1 MITMKAWQVYADNP
15 HDLRIGY
22 QGENLARRLEIAVE
36 PAEDWQ
42 YKLDLCSAAG
52 QANVLALA
60 QQGGLLTA
68 DLERAHLAESGL
80 CRAQVRGLNGTRERR
95 SNIFYLEIGPS
106 INALE
111 QFEPLEPS
119 EFAQMEQEI
128 TAHSAA
134 AQAAAAQAEQAADR
148 AEQAADRA
156 EQAAVHAPTVQ
167 NGVWWVFDPASGA
180 YIDTGVAAQGP
191 QGPQGALGEKGDK
204 GDPGTPG
211 KDGADGASFT
221 IGARFDS
228 LQALLQA
235 HPTGTPGQA
244 YAVGTAE
251 ENTIYNWSAEFGTW
265 QDLGRLKGPQGEPGP
280 QGEKGEPGAAG
291 QPGPQGEPGADGM
304 SAYEAA
310 RQGGFEGDAQSFYA
324 ALAQLPGKLDC
335 PTFVRVT
342 LAAAGWS
349 GSQAPYTQTAACP
362 GATADPSRSILTV
375 CPTWAD
381 GEQVEAVAAC
391 RVLATAQGDNTLAF
405 TAYLEKPE
413 CDLTFDVEVQGL

>member
-134 AQAAAAQAEQAADR
+134 AQAAAAQ

-405 TAYLEKPE
+405 TAHLEKPE

>member
-148 AEQAADRA
+148 AEQAA
-156 EQAAVHAPTVQ
+156 VHAPTVQ
-167 NGVWWVFDPASGA
+167 NGMWWVFDPASGA

-291 QPGPQGEPGADGM
+291 QPGPQGEPVADGM

>member
-148 AEQAADRA
+148 AEQAA
-156 EQAAVHAPTVQ
+156 VHAPTVQ
-167 NGVWWVFDPASGA
+167 NGMWWVFDPASGA

-335 PTFVRVT
+335 PTFVRVM

>member
-60 QQGGLLTA
+60 QKGGLLTA

-106 INALE
+106 INAIE

-148 AEQAADRA
+148 AEQAA
-156 EQAAVHAPTVQ
+156 VHAPTVQ
-167 NGVWWVFDPASGA
+167 NGMWWVFDPASGA

-191 QGPQGALGEKGDK
+191 QGPRGAPGEKGDK

>member
-111 QFEPLEPS
+111 HFEPLEPS

-134 AQAAAAQAEQAADR
+134 AQAAAAQ

>member
-148 AEQAADRA
+148 AEQAA
-156 EQAAVHAPTVQ
+156 VHAPTVQ
-167 NGVWWVFDPASGA
+167 NGMWWVFDPASGA

-324 ALAQLPGKLDC
+324 ALAKLPGKLDC

>member
-60 QQGGLLTA
+60 QKGGLLTA

-106 INALE
+106 INAIE

-148 AEQAADRA
+148 AEQAA
-156 EQAAVHAPTVQ
+156 VHAPTVQ
-167 NGVWWVFDPASGA
+167 NGMWWVFDPASGA

-191 QGPQGALGEKGDK
+191 QGPRGAPGEKGDK

-335 PTFVRVT
+335 PAFVRVT

-391 RVLATAQGDNTLAF
+391 RVLATTQGDNTLAF

>member
-134 AQAAAAQAEQAADR
+134 AQAAAAQ

-391 RVLATAQGDNTLAF
+391 RVLATAQGDNTLTF

>member
-134 AQAAAAQAEQAADR
+134 AQAAAAQ

-391 RVLATAQGDNTLAF
+391 RVLATTQGDNTLAF

>member
-68 DLERAHLAESGL
+68 DLERAHLAQSGL

-148 AEQAADRA
+148 AEQAA
-156 EQAAVHAPTVQ
+156 VHAPTVQ
-167 NGVWWVFDPASGA
+167 NGMWWVFDPASGA

>member
-148 AEQAADRA
+148 AEQAA
-156 EQAAVHAPTVQ
+156 VHAPTVQ
-167 NGVWWVFDPASGA
+167 NGMWWGFDPACGA

>member
-148 AEQAADRA
+148 AEQAA
-156 EQAAVHAPTVQ
+156 VHAPTVQ

-191 QGPQGALGEKGDK
+191 QGPQGALAEKGDK

>member
-134 AQAAAAQAEQAADR
+134 AQAAAAQ

-413 CDLTFDVEVQGL
+413 CDLTFDVEVQGR

>member
-42 YKLDLCSAAG
+42 YKLDLCQASG
-52 QANVLALA
+52 EANVLALER
-60 QQGGLLTA
+60 QDGLLSV
-68 DLERAHLAESGL
+68 DLERAHLAQSGI
-80 CRAQVRGLNGTRERR
+80 CRAQVRGLNGTRERH

-134 AQAAAAQAEQAADR
+134 AQAAAAQ

-335 PTFVRVT
+335 PTFVRVM

>member
-60 QQGGLLTA
+60 QKGGLLTA

-111 QFEPLEPS
+111 QFEPMEPS

-148 AEQAADRA
+148 AEQAA
-156 EQAAVHAPTVQ
+156 VHAPTVQ
-167 NGVWWVFDPASGA
+167 NGMWWVFDPASGA

>member
-119 EFAQMEQEI
+119 EFAKMEQEI

-148 AEQAADRA
+148 AEQAA
-156 EQAAVHAPTVQ
+156 VHAPTVQ
-167 NGVWWVFDPASGA
+167 NGMWWVFDPASGA